1 MTYFK
6 RESKKYNNMNER
18 NNNNIIIS
26 DLQQKLYYLKI
37 DLEMII
43 EINPHDCK
51 KQIKKINKQ
60 IAKVEKEIDFYTE
73 RNHSLVI
80 EYNFGIA

>member
-1 MTYFK
+1 MI
-6 RESKKYNNMNER
+6 YNNNDDVVKELKKVLID
-18 NNNNIIIS
+18 NGIK
-26 DLQQKLYYLKI
+26 QQFIADGIGVSKQGFNLML
-37 DLEMII
+37 
-43 EINPHDCK
+43 NK

-73 RNHSLVI
+73 RNHGLVI

>member
-1 MTYFK
+1 MKYFE
-6 RESKKYNNMNER
+6 RESKKYNNIIER
-18 NNNNIIIS
+18 ENNNNIIT
-26 DLQQKLYYLKI
+26 DLQQELYNLKI
-37 DLEMII
+37 DLSWAEDMS
-43 EINPHDCK
+43 DK

-73 RNHSLVI
+73 RNHGLVI

>member
-1 MTYFK
+1 MTYFE

-18 NNNNIIIS
+18 QNNNIVIS
-26 DLQQKLYYLKI
+26 DLQQKLYDLKI
-37 DLEMII
+37 DLSWAED
-43 EINPHDCK
+43 INNK

-73 RNHSLVI
+73 RNHGLVI

>member
-1 MTYFK
+1 MTYFE

-18 NNNNIIIS
+18 QNNNIVIS
-26 DLQQKLYYLKI
+26 DLQQKFYDLKI
-37 DLEMII
+37 DLSWAED
-43 EINPHDCK
+43 INNK

-73 RNHSLVI
+73 RNHGLVI